1 MRSFKRL
8 ERIGKK
14 DRNYR
19 TKRLERIKRVTSMEG
34 MLKGQSRLERV
45 SITEANMP
53 NLTSTAN
60 MFSGCTNLT
69 EVDLSGWTGMESPA
83 ITGMFTN
90 APVNINLT
98 ADNDAIG
105 TAIKEEYEKAN
116 TSP

>member
-1 MRSFKRL
+1 
-8 ERIGKK
+8 
-14 DRNYR
+14 
-19 TKRLERIKRVTSMEG
+19 MEG

-105 TAIKEEYEKAN
+105 TAIKEEYEKN
-116 TSP
+116 TSSVRKTMENAGSKIHW